1 MDFILLLNVGINVD
15 DAQLNKQGLHS
26 CTPGVLEVVDCARV
40 CVCMC
45 GPVNGAP
52 GVGSGAALRGGVCL
66 FKYLC
71 VCLLFGSHAEF
82 RGLASR

>member
-15 DAQLNKQGLHS
+15 DAQLNKQGL
-26 CTPGVLEVVDCARV
+26 LESWRLLIARVCV

>member
-1 MDFILLLNVGINVD
+1 MDFILLLNVGVNVD
-15 DAQLNKQGLHS
+15 DTQLNKQGLHS
-26 CTPGVLEVVDCARV
+26 CTLESWRLLIARV

-82 RGLASR
+82 RGLA